1 MANTALNFDTVR
13 DLGLRLPGVQESTA
27 FGAPALK
34 VGKQLLTCIP
44 TNRSAE
50 PQSLLIRVAFDD
62 RNELLSADPDLYYV
76 TDHYV
81 GYSAVLVRFSRLTPD
96 KLRDLL
102 LMAHRFV
109 IRENLSK
116 TSGRKR
122 ER

>member
-13 DLGLRLPGVQESTA
+13 ELGFRLPGVQESTA

-50 PQSLLIRVAFDD
+50 PQSLLVRVDFHD
-62 RNELLSADPDLYYV
+62 RNEMLSADPDLYYV

>member
-1 MANTALNFDTVR
+1 MDFDTVR
-13 DLGLRLPGVQESTA
+13 DLGLQLPGVQESTA

-50 PQSLLIRVAFDD
+50 PQSLLIRVNLDD
-62 RNELLSADPDLYYV
+62 RNELLNADPDLYYV

-116 TSGRKR
+116 TPVRKR